1 MSNHQIWTHCRIA
14 TLHADAPDGYGWIAD
29 GALVL
34 QGDTIA
40 WVGPRAELPSSYS
53 SESAQWHDAQGALIT
68 PGLIDCHTHLV
79 FGGQRANE
87 FQMRLHGA
95 TYEEV
100 ARAGGGIVSTVKA
113 TREASEEDLYTQSQR
128 RLKALLQE
136 GVTTVEIKS
145 GYGLALMHEAKC
157 LRTARRLG
165 QANPVT
171 VRTSFLGAHAIP
183 PEYAGRSDAYIDDVL
198 AMMPTLAAQG
208 LIDAV
213 DAFCDT
219 IGFTLAQTER
229 VFDRA
234 VELGLP
240 VKLHAEQLS
249 DSDGAAL
256 AARYQ
261 ALSCDHLEWLSPR
274 GAQAMAQSGTVAV
287 LLPGAFY
294 FLRETR
300 VPPIALL
307 REHGVPMAISTDC
320 NPGSSPCTSLLLML
334 NMACTLF
341 RLTPQEA
348 LAGVTRHAARAL
360 GLNDRGTLAPGQR
373 ADIVL
378 WDVQEPAEL
387 CYALG
392 ARPRLE
398 TLVGGVPVRF

>member
-1 MSNHQIWTHCRIA
+1 MTSFHVWTHCQLA
-14 TLHADAPDGYGWIAD
+14 TLCADAPDGYGWIPD

-34 QGDTIA
+34 QDDRIA
-40 WVGPRAELPSSYS
+40 WVGPRADLPSAYAGAHT
-53 SESAQWHDAQGALIT
+53 EHHNAQGALIT

-79 FGGQRANE
+79 YGGQRANE
-87 FQMRLHGA
+87 FELRLNGA

-100 ARAGGGIVSTVKA
+100 ARAGGGIVSSVKA
-113 TREASEEDLYTQSQR
+113 TREADEATLYAQSQR

-136 GVTTVEIKS
+136 GVTTIEIKS
-145 GYGLALMHEAKC
+145 GYGLALAHEAKC

-165 QANPVT
+165 QTHPVT

-183 PEYAGRSDAYIDDVL
+183 PEYAGRSDAYIDEVL
-198 AMMPTLAAQG
+198 AMMPTLAAEG
-208 LIDAV
+208 LVDAV

-219 IGFTLAQTER
+219 IGFSLSQTER
-229 VFDRA
+229 VFERA
-234 VELGLP
+234 AQLGLP

-256 AARYQ
+256 AARYR

-274 GAQAMAQSGTVAV
+274 GAQAMAQSGSVAV

-300 VPPIALL
+300 VPPVALL
-307 REHGVPMAISTDC
+307 REHRVPMAISTDC

-360 GLNDRGTLAPGQR
+360 GLSDRGTLAAGQR

-387 CYALG
+387 CYAIG
-392 ARPRLE
+392 ARPRLQ
-398 TLVGGVPVRF
+398 TLVAGVPVQI